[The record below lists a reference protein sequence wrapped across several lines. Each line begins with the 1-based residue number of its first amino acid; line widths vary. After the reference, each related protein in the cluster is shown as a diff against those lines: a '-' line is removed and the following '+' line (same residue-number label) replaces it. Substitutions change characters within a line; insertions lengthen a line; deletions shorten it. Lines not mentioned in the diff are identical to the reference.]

1 MSDGKRQRLFPRKP
15 DFHRLSRR
23 DFLRLVSFTAASAW
37 VAGCQTQTPVPPDPT
52 ATTLATT
59 AGIVHL
65 DRVAISRADT
75 YDRGLVRQQIEAMLN
90 GLGSLRDI
98 VRPGARVVIKTN
110 LTSGNHFKAP
120 DGLKSTECYATHPE
134 VVRAVGELA
143 RDAGA
148 SQVYIVEAVYDQE
161 SYSQWGYVDIAKDL
175 NAILIDLNLPA
186 PDVDFA
192 IAPVGAGWLV
202 YESFMFNRIL
212 EQADT
217 FISIAKMKCHW
228 NCGVTLSMKNL
239 IGLVPVTHYRQ
250 SPDHWWRS
258 VLHGSDNDSLRLP
271 RIILDLNRARPIH
284 LAVID
289 GIMAAEGGEVPR
301 GTFKP
306 VQPGVLVAGKNPVA
320 TDAVATAVMSFDPTV
335 GPPTPPFLRDANYL
349 NMATELGMGT
359 NRLEQIK
366 VMGARIDEVRYKFN
380 PAWKN

>member
-1 MSDGKRQRLFPRKP
+1 MIAIRPPQNP
-15 DFHRLSRR
+15 DSHQISRR
-23 DFLRLVSFTAASAW
+23 DFLHRMGMT
-37 VAGCQTQTPVPPDPT
+37 VAGALAAGCLPKAPTPLEPT
-52 ATTLATT
+52 ATAAPALVATSVGT
-59 AGIVHL
+59 
-65 DRVAISRADT
+65 RSQVALSRADT
-75 YDRGLVRQQIEAMLN
+75 YDRGLVRQQIETMLD
-90 GLGSLRDI
+90 GLGGLRDI
-98 VRPGARVVIKTN
+98 VQPGARVVIKTN
-110 LTSGNHFKAP
+110 LTSGNHFEAP
-120 DGLKSTECYATHPE
+120 GGLKSTECYVTHPE

-161 SYSQWGYVDIAKDL
+161 SYSQWGYVDIAKNL
-175 NAILIDLNLPA
+175 NATLIDLNLPA
-186 PDVDFA
+186 PYADFA
-192 IAPVGAGWLV
+192 VASVGAGWSV
-202 YESFMFNRIL
+202 YESYMFNRIL

-239 IGLVPVTHYRQ
+239 IGLLPVTQYRQ
-250 SPDHWWRS
+250 NPDDWWRS
-258 VLHGSDNDSLRLP
+258 ALHGSGNDSLRLP

-335 GPPTPPFLRDANYL
+335 SPPTPPFLRDANYL
-349 NMATELGMGT
+349 NMAAELGIGT
-359 NRLEQIK
+359 NRLEQIEMIGSK
-366 VMGARIDEVRYKFN
+366 VDAVRYKFN

>member
-1 MSDGKRQRLFPRKP
+1 MMAIRPPQNP
-15 DFHRLSRR
+15 DSHQISRR
-23 DFLRLVSFTAASAW
+23 DFLRRMGMTVAGALAAGCLPKAPTLLEPAATAAPALVVTS
-37 VAGCQTQTPVPPDPT
+37 VGTRSQ
-52 ATTLATT
+52 
-59 AGIVHL
+59 
-65 DRVAISRADT
+65 VAISRADT
-75 YDRGLVRQQIEAMLN
+75 YNRGLVRQQIETMLD
-90 GLGSLRDI
+90 GLGGLRDI
-98 VRPGARVVIKTN
+98 VPPGARVVIKTN

-148 SQVYIVEAVYDQE
+148 SQVYIVEAVYDPE

-175 NAILIDLNLPA
+175 NATLIDLNLPA
-186 PDVDFA
+186 PYVDFA
-192 IAPVGAGWLV
+192 IVPVGAGWSV
-202 YESFMFNRIL
+202 YESYMFNRIL

-239 IGLVPVTHYRQ
+239 IGLLPVTQYRQ
-250 SPDHWWRS
+250 NPDDWWRS
-258 VLHGSDNDSLRLP
+258 ALHGSSNDSLRLP
-271 RIILDLNRARPIH
+271 RVILDLNRARPIH

-320 TDAVATAVMSFDPTV
+320 TDAVATVVMSFDPTV
-335 GPPTPPFLRDANYL
+335 SPPTPPFLRDANYL

-366 VMGARIDEVRYKFN
+366 VIGARVDEVRYKFN

>member
-1 MSDGKRQRLFPRKP
+1 MNL
-15 DFHRLSRR
+15 
-23 DFLRLVSFTAASAW
+23 
-37 VAGCQTQTPVPPDPT
+37 PVPYAGF
-52 ATTLATT
+52 AT
-59 AGIVHL
+59 
-65 DRVAISRADT
+65 
-75 YDRGLVRQQIEAMLN
+75 
-90 GLGSLRDI
+90 
-98 VRPGARVVIKTN
+98 
-110 LTSGNHFKAP
+110 
-120 DGLKSTECYATHPE
+120 
-134 VVRAVGELA
+134 
-143 RDAGA
+143 
-148 SQVYIVEAVYDQE
+148 
-161 SYSQWGYVDIAKDL
+161 
-175 NAILIDLNLPA
+175 
-186 PDVDFA
+186 
-192 IAPVGAGWLV
+192 APVGAGWLV

-258 VLHGSDNDSLRLP
+258 MLHGSGNDSLRLP

-284 LAVID
+284 LAVVD

-335 GPPTPPFLRDANYL
+335 GSPTPPFLRDANYL

-366 VMGARIDEVRYKFN
+366 VMGARLDEVRYKFN